1 MRVQNI
7 NINKQNQQNFKMN
20 CTARVEQ
27 RVFETLQRQG
37 NIEGANLAKKMID
50 TIEAFKQGV
59 SKLGT
64 NSDEAILHFGWF
76 GENHVNLFLNKTS
89 LTHIKLYESLS
100 AEDVTNA
107 LFKKLPTNSL
117 SYKDA
122 RPKIAQEA
130 NTPDEIIDKLKSI
143 SVLV

>member
-1 MRVQNI
+1 MRVQNV
-7 NINKQNQQNFKMN
+7 NTNNQNRQNFKMN

-37 NIEGANLAKKMID
+37 NIERTNLAQKMID

-64 NSDEAILHFGWF
+64 DSDEAILHFGWF
-76 GENHVNLFLNKTS
+76 GENHVNLFLNKKP
-89 LTHIKLYESLS
+89 LTHIKLYESIS

-107 LFKKLPTNSL
+107 LFQKLPANSL
-117 SYKDA
+117 NYKDA
-122 RPKIAQEA
+122 MPKIAQEA
-130 NTPDEIIDKLKSI
+130 KTPDEIIDKLKSI